1 MKITEYVIPLGY
13 DGRRRTYHK
22 RLIEND
28 GKGDFWKKFNIKHRV
43 W

>member
-22 RLIEND
+22 RLGQNIIE
-28 GKGDFWKKFNIKHRV
+28 FMIQYEVFIKD
-43 W
+43 